1 MELTDEAL
9 ENLVYIILAVVVIA
23 GFIEDVI
30 KGDWPMII
38 VGGFLILF
46 FTSMFLLPFII
57 AIFFPE
63 VLDYIHKVN
72 QS

>member
-46 FTSMFLLPFII
+46 FTPCFCCRL
-57 AIFFPE
+57 
-63 VLDYIHKVN
+63 
-72 QS
+72 